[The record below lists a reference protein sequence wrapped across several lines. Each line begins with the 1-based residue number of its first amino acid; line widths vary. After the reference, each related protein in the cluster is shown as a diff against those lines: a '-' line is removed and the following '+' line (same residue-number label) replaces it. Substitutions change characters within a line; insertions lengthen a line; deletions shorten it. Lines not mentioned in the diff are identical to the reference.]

1 MLTMPKPSALHI
13 AALALALAA
22 LPACEDD
29 SKDSS
34 PRGDK
39 DSGTETPDDGGT
51 GDQDG
56 GTPEASALYAVVT
69 VPATSMGAPTTSY
82 VILSD
87 KLTGELKTEDAVL
100 EVPGTALAAGPVG
113 GKRLF
118 IATSEN
124 GLVKRYDLTDDN
136 KLKAAGEVNFEAKQI
151 QSFSGYASNFQF
163 VDETK
168 AYYLAHTAAKLLIW
182 DPEELVITGEVA
194 LPQLVREDP
203 ANPGTNFVPS
213 VTGAPLRVGDKI
225 YFFTAWDSRAAGT
238 IKVEPAATVVVI
250 DTKTDQAKVV
260 VDEGTCGYTR
270 DGVVSGDW
278 IYLATEA
285 AGTAV
290 NYLNDANGAAPCM
303 RRFNLK
309 TEAFDADYKPD
320 LNAIAGA
327 PAGSL
332 VATPSGGALIYVLD
346 TAAADPMIGT
356 GAGQINNPRALA
368 VAALWKTARLSVGD
382 TPSVEVLDLPL
393 TSGTVLPIPLQGDLH
408 VTATFDDKPE
418 LREVTDDGVIATDR
432 ANAKLGGATRS
443 IVQLR

>member
-1 MLTMPKPSALHI
+1 MTKSSALHI
-13 AALALALAA
+13 AALTLALGA
-22 LPACEDD
+22 LSACEDD
-29 SKDSS
+29 PKDSS
-34 PRGDK
+34 SKDR
-39 DSGTETPDDGGT
+39 DSGTTDQDSGTGSQDGG
-51 GDQDG
+51 DEDG
-56 GTPEASALYAVVT
+56 GTPEEPPMYAVVT
-69 VPATSMGAPTTSY
+69 VPATTMGAPATSY

-87 KLTGELKTEDAVL
+87 KLTGELKTEDAAL
-100 EVPGTALAAGPVG
+100 EVAGTALAAGPTG

-118 IATSEN
+118 IATGDS

-136 KLKAAGEVNFEAKQI
+136 KLTESGEVNFEAKQI
-151 QSFSGYASNFQF
+151 QGFSGYASNFQF
-163 VDETK
+163 VDTNK
-168 AYYLAHTAAKLLIW
+168 AYYLAQGAAKIVIW
-182 DPEELVITGEVA
+182 DPQELAITGEIA

-203 ANPGTNFVPS
+203 ANPGMNFASS

-225 YFFTAWDSRAAGT
+225 YFFTAWDSRAAGI
-238 IKVEPAATVVVI
+238 IKVVPAATVVVL

-290 NYLNDANGAAPCM
+290 NYLNEANGAAPCM
-303 RRFNLK
+303 RRFNMK
-309 TEAFDADYKPD
+309 TEAFDDAYKPD

-346 TAAADPMIGT
+346 TATADPMIGT
-356 GAGQINNPRALA
+356 GEGQINNPRVLA
-368 VAALWKTARLSVGD
+368 VSALWKTARLTVGD
-382 TPSVEVLDLPL
+382 TPSIEVLDLPL
-393 TSGTVLPIPLQGDLH
+393 ASGTVLPLPLKGDFH
-408 VTATFDDKPE
+408 VTATFDDEPE
-418 LREVTDDGVIATDR
+418 LREVTDDGVVTTDR